1 MAGDRGRGAAERVD
15 AAVGAVGS
23 GGWEFRNAY
32 RRQLLA
38 LSRRIRLLGPFAE
51 ELREARRG
59 AAEQEE
65 QERALAPLADAL
77 EEAVDLLQLG
87 RDGSRIFLVR
97 ACFPLSPF
105 LVPHLCCTRLL
116 GTPDA
121 WLPVR
126 VKINF

>member
-1 MAGDRGRGAAERVD
+1 MDGDRGRGAAERVD

-59 AAEQEE
+59 PAEQEE

-77 EEAVDLLQLG
+77 EEALDLLQLG
-87 RDGSRIFLVR
+87 RDGSRIFLV
-97 ACFPLSPF
+97 PLSPF

-126 VKINF
+126 VNINF

>member
-1 MAGDRGRGAAERVD
+1 MAGEAAERVA
-15 AAVGAVGS
+15 AAVEAVGS

-59 AAEQEE
+59 PAEE

-77 EEAVDLLQLG
+77 EKALDLLQLG

-97 ACFPLSPF
+97 ACLLLSPF
-105 LVPHLCCTRLL
+105 LVAHLCWI
-116 GTPDA
+116 PDA
-121 WLPVR
+121 SLPVR
-126 VKINF
+126 VKISAYGLLVSSLFF

>member
-1 MAGDRGRGAAERVD
+1 MAGEAAERVA
-15 AAVGAVGS
+15 AAVEAVGS

-59 AAEQEE
+59 RPAEEEEE

-77 EEAVDLLQLG
+77 EEALDLLQLG

-97 ACFPLSPF
+97 ACLLLSPF
-105 LVPHLCCTRLL
+105 L
-116 GTPDA
+116 
-121 WLPVR
+121 R
-126 VKINF
+126 VKIKTYGLLVLSLFVFLR

>member
-1 MAGDRGRGAAERVD
+1 MAGEAAERVA
-15 AAVGAVGS
+15 AAVEAVGS

-59 AAEQEE
+59 PAEE
-65 QERALAPLADAL
+65 QERELAPLADAL
-77 EEAVDLLQLG
+77 EKALDLLQLG

-97 ACFPLSPF
+97 ACLLLLPF
-105 LVPHLCCTRLL
+105 LVAHLCWIRRFAACASK
-116 GTPDA
+116 D
-121 WLPVR
+121 
-126 VKINF
+126 